1 MCQRLIT
8 CTLVSS
14 FAIARSLQRFGFA
27 AILTQNAAVPIK
39 YTGTCNGCIVDKFE
53 PLHRQCVSDVNE
65 HVLLLLIISFIT
77 CYYYVHISVAK
88 VNKQRRH
95 RDALK
100 NCQG

>member
-39 YTGTCNGCIVDKFE
+39 YTGTCNRCIVDKFE

-65 HVLLLLIISFIT
+65 HVLLLVLLLVIT
-77 CYYYVHISVAK
+77 TFT
-88 VNKQRRH
+88 
-95 RDALK
+95 
-100 NCQG
+100 